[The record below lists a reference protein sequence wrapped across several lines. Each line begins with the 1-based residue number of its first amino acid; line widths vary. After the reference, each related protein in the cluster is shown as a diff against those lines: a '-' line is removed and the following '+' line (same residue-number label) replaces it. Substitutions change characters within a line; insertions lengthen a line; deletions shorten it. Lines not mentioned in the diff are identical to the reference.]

1 MDEAEVDSDDA
12 AFGPGKQRGGVTEWI
27 AYIEQ
32 KLEEAGSQQEFRRFY
47 MQKLKCVPFQAEVIC
62 WTLFFSAFFIFKT
75 SITKTIMAMNRPN
88 KVQMNTPPKD
98 LSVIPS
104 ESSRIG
110 QSLRFVLFQYLP
122 IIRHNYYRTNFHV
135 FYDINDFQ

>member
-1 MDEAEVDSDDA
+1 MVIQYLSLQCFITIYFYECVTDSLTLKTLA
-12 AFGPGKQRGGVTEWI
+12 ATGTLWLSTPEPIPVAF
-27 AYIEQ
+27 
-32 KLEEAGSQQEFRRFY
+32 
-47 MQKLKCVPFQAEVIC
+47 PFQAEVIC

-75 SITKTIMAMNRPN
+75 SITNTIMAMNRPN

-110 QSLRFVLFQYLP
+110 QSLRLVLFQYLP
-122 IIRHNYYRTNFHV
+122 DSFSKYSLFCNLSIDLLISSFK
-135 FYDINDFQ
+135 